1 MSFYLNTF
9 VVDAFGPLFPWKPIF
24 YYRLVNLL
32 IHVLV
37 STVLVGLARELTGRV
52 STVYA
57 VGFLFLVH
65 PLASEPVMYVSQRF
79 QSLATLWMFV
89 AAWSY
94 TRFRRSGDWR
104 SGDRRW
110 LLARLSRVQ
119 PPSSRR
125 NSPSSC
131 PYGSLSWNSRSLE
144 KWDWRYLYLV
154 PIGEIVLWRFLMY
167 LTPSNETVFSAA
179 SWWNYLLTQG
189 PVLLQYLQLSVY
201 PAEQFLFYDFPFVTA
216 FSWPLVLQWAV
227 VLSVLATGL
236 FLSRRYPIIGF
247 GILTFFVLLL
257 PVILVPRPNLVF
269 EYRAYGSL
277 GGIAL
282 ALGTLL
288 TWRPRPVIAAMTV
301 VLIAALGIRTFER
314 SAEWNDQIAFFE
326 SHRTRFPDDPLALS
340 YLAVHYASAGQV
352 IKAHEILEHAQANTG
367 RLNLFYAGPAR
378 VAIGL
383 NLVTSQMALGQLEA
397 AGETLEL
404 LQRID
409 PSEPAVAQV
418 QGNWFLAAD
427 QPEEAAAAFER
438 MRELDP
444 DNPVGWQGLQIA
456 YSRLGREDEAAV
468 ATERLLEYQEA
479 RETRSQ
485 ERWLIPLR
493 YRTHVIFGMLLIG
506 FGFAFVSLRFA
517 WSIAREQWSGG

>member
-1 MSFYLNTF
+1 MT
-9 VVDAFGPLFPWKPIF
+9 GG
-24 YYRLVNLL
+24 LV
-32 IHVLV
+32 I
-37 STVLVGLARELTGRV
+37 
-52 STVYA
+52 
-57 VGFLFLVH
+57 
-65 PLASEPVMYVSQRF
+65 
-79 QSLATLWMFV
+79 V
-89 AAWSY
+89 AGSWQ
-94 TRFRRSGDWR
+94 
-104 SGDRRW
+104 
-110 LLARLSRVQ
+110 RLSRVQ